1 MLVSLGIRD
10 VVLIEKLDLAF
21 EAGLCALTGETGA
34 GKSILLDS
42 LGLALGGRAEA
53 GLVRAGAEQAS
64 VTAEFDVAADHP
76 VFALL
81 AGQGIEAQGAVILR
95 RALAA
100 DGRSR
105 AWINDQSVSVGFL
118 KQVGAL
124 LVEIHGQFDTQGLL
138 DSATHRGILD
148 LYAGVDGAALARV
161 WEGWKAAQAAL
172 TSARAAAEKAKADEE
187 YLRGCLEDLKKL
199 APEEGEEERL
209 AALRV
214 RLLSRRAL
222 VEGLNAA
229 CEALSGDDG
238 ADRMILQAQRVL
250 GRLGD
255 KGDAGAIEDIIA
267 ALDRASVEIRDCAG
281 RLESMAES
289 DAEEG
294 FTSIEQIEDRLY
306 ELRAQA
312 RRHGCAVT
320 DLHDL
325 ARTLGARLAAIER
338 ADADIAA
345 LSAASDAARAAW
357 ITESAAVSA
366 RRAQAAAR
374 LDALTGKE
382 LAPLKLDRARFM
394 TEIAP
399 LEESEWGPG
408 GTDRVR
414 FVVSTNPGAA
424 PGPLGKIASG
434 GEMARFMLA
443 LKVVLAQTG
452 CAGTLVFDEVDAG
465 IGGATADAVGE
476 RLARLARSRQIL
488 VVTHSPQVAARAD
501 RHWIVVKTAGIKSV
515 RTTVIPLDAPD
526 RRKEEIARMLS
537 GAEIT
542 DEARAAAG
550 RLMGARS

>member
-10 VVLIEKLDLAF
+10 VVLIERLDLAF

-64 VTAEFDVAADHP
+64 VTAAFDVAADHP

-81 AGQGIEAQGAVILR
+81 SEQGIEAGASPLILR
-95 RALAA
+95 RAVSA

-105 AWINDQSVSVGFL
+105 AWIDDRPVSVGLL
-118 KQVGAL
+118 KQAGSL

-138 DSATHRGILD
+138 DGATHRGILD

-161 WEGWKAAQAAL
+161 WEEWKAAQAAL
-172 TSARAAAEKAKADEE
+172 TAARAAAEKARADEE

-222 VEGLNAA
+222 VEGLGAA
-229 CEALSGDDG
+229 CEALTGDDG

-255 KGDAGAIEDIIA
+255 KGDAGAIEDIVA
-267 ALDRASVEIRDCAG
+267 ALDRASAEIRDCAG

-289 DAEEG
+289 DADEG
-294 FTSIEQIEDRLY
+294 FASVEQIEDRLY

-320 DLHDL
+320 ELHGL
-325 ARTLGARLAAIER
+325 AGTLAARLAAIER

-345 LSAASDAARAAW
+345 LAAACEAARAAW
-357 ITESAAVSA
+357 LAASAAVSD
-366 RRAQAAAR
+366 RRRDAAAR
-374 LDALTGKE
+374 LDGLVGRE
-382 LAPLKLDRARFM
+382 LAPLKLDRARFV
-394 TEIAP
+394 TDIAP
-399 LEESEWGPG
+399 LAEAEWGPG
-408 GTDRVR
+408 GVDRVR
-414 FVVSTNPGAA
+414 FLVSTNPGAE

-443 LKVVLAQTG
+443 LKVVLARTG
-452 CAGTLVFDEVDAG
+452 SAGTLVFDEVDAG

-476 RLARLARSRQIL
+476 RLARLARARQIL
-488 VVTHSPQVAARAD
+488 VVTHSPQVAARAQ
-501 RHWIVVKTAGIKSV
+501 RHWIVVKNGGTKGV
-515 RTTVIPLDAPD
+515 RTTVIALEELHS
-526 RRKEEIARMLS
+526 RREEIARMLS
-537 GAEIT
+537 GAEVT

-550 RLMGARS
+550 RLMGA

>member
-1 MLVSLGIRD
+1 MLASLGIRD
-10 VVLIEKLDLAF
+10 VVLIERLDLAF
-21 EAGLCALTGETGA
+21 GAGLCALTGETGA

-53 GLVRAGAEQAS
+53 GLVRVGADQAS
-64 VTAEFDVAADHP
+64 VTAEFDIALDHP

-81 AGQGIEAQGAVILR
+81 SAQGIEAGSPLILR
-95 RALAA
+95 RTLSP

-105 AWINDQSVSVGFL
+105 AWIDDQPVSIGLL
-118 KQVGAL
+118 KQAGAL
-124 LVEIHGQFDTQGLL
+124 LIEIHGQFDTQGLL
-138 DSATHRGILD
+138 DSAAHRGILD
-148 LYAGVDGAALARV
+148 LYAGTDTGALAQG
-161 WEGWKAAQAAL
+161 WEAWKAAQAAL
-172 TSARAAAEKAKADEE
+172 ETARAAAEKAKADEE

-199 APEEGEEERL
+199 APQEGEEEQL

-229 CEALSGDDG
+229 SEALNGDDG

-267 ALDRASVEIRDCAG
+267 ALDRASAEIRDCAAQID
-281 RLESMAES
+281 SMAETDS
-289 DAEEG
+289 DEG

-320 DLHDL
+320 ELHSL
-325 ARTLGARLAAIER
+325 AQTLSCRLAAIER
-338 ADADIAA
+338 ADADIASLA
-345 LSAASDAARAAW
+345 AASETARKTWLVASQSASALRKDAA
-357 ITESAAVSA
+357 
-366 RRAQAAAR
+366 AQ
-374 LDALTGKE
+374 LDTLVQKE
-382 LAPLKLDRARFM
+382 LAPLKLDRARFV
-394 TEIAP
+394 TDIAP
-399 LEESEWGPG
+399 LDEPDWGPG
-408 GTDRVR
+408 GADRVR
-414 FVVSTNPGAA
+414 FLVATNPGTA

-443 LKVVLAQTG
+443 LKVVLARTG
-452 CAGTLVFDEVDAG
+452 SAGTLVFDEVDAG

-515 RTTVIPLDAPD
+515 RTTVVPLDAPD

-550 RLMGARS
+550 RLMGA

>member
-10 VVLIEKLDLAF
+10 VVLIERLDLAF
-21 EAGLCALTGETGA
+21 GAGLCALTGETGA

-53 GLVRAGAEQAS
+53 GLVRAGAEQSS
-64 VTAEFDVAADHP
+64 VTAEFDIAPDHP
-76 VFALL
+76 VFTLL
-81 AGQGIEAQGAVILR
+81 SAQGIEAGSPLILR
-95 RALAA
+95 RTLSP

-105 AWINDQSVSVGFL
+105 AWIDDQPVSIGLL
-118 KQVGAL
+118 KQAGAL
-124 LVEIHGQFDTQGLL
+124 LIEIHGQFDTQGLL

-148 LYAGVDGAALARV
+148 LYAGTDTCALAHG
-161 WEGWKAAQAAL
+161 WEAWKTAQAAL
-172 TSARAAAEKAKADEE
+172 ETARAAAERAKADEE

-199 APEEGEEERL
+199 APQEGEEEQL

-229 CEALSGDDG
+229 SEALNGDDG

-255 KGDAGAIEDIIA
+255 KGDAGAIEEIIA
-267 ALDRASVEIRDCAG
+267 ALDRASAEIRDCAAQID
-281 RLESMAES
+281 SMAETDS
-289 DAEEG
+289 DEG

-320 DLHDL
+320 ELHSL
-325 ARTLGARLAAIER
+325 AQTLSGRLAAIER
-338 ADADIAA
+338 ADADIASLA
-345 LSAASDAARAAW
+345 AASEIARKAWLAASQSASTLRKDAA
-357 ITESAAVSA
+357 T
-366 RRAQAAAR
+366 Q
-374 LDALTGKE
+374 LDALVQKE
-382 LAPLKLDRARFM
+382 LAPLKLDRARFV
-394 TEIAP
+394 TDIAP
-399 LEESEWGPG
+399 LDEPDWGPG
-408 GTDRVR
+408 GADRIR
-414 FVVSTNPGAA
+414 FLVATNPGTA

-443 LKVVLAQTG
+443 LKVVLARTG
-452 CAGTLVFDEVDAG
+452 SAGTLVFDEVDAG

-515 RTTVIPLDAPD
+515 RTTVVPLDAPD
-526 RRKEEIARMLS
+526 HRKEEIARMLS

-550 RLMGARS
+550 RLRGA